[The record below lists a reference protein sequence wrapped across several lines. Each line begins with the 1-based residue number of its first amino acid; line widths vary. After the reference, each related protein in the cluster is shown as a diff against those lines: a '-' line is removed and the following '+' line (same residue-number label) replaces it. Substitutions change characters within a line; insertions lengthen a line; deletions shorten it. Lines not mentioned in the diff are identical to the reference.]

1 MHSRYSPSRRKAWLT
16 WVVAIT
22 VGGCDDPLPPE
33 EFSSRPPL
41 PAVVVSDAAPRDSA
55 AAPLAYVSLRPGLIV
70 GAEHATIRNART
82 GETLT
87 VPIVAGGF
95 DPVAVAASAGDTL
108 ELDIRMRGDTVLT
121 FGLLVPERRPPV
133 VVRTDPPPR
142 KRDVPLNA
150 AMLIVFSEPID
161 PATLTSATVQ
171 LLRRTLLVGGRLEF
185 ADSARLSATFAPDAA
200 LAPST
205 DYELVVTEG
214 IRDLDAE
221 PLASPVSVGFTTE
234 GCGGTPNS
242 IPVVTVSLTADCT
255 LPDVVAA
262 AAEAVSLVE
271 PGGIVQFESGGALP
285 FVVSEDVTVA
295 KPVTFQSA
303 DGGSPIIEVRPAPEA
318 ASQRGFHVNGVA
330 SGTVRFSGLTFITT
344 SDAYSAVYAGP
355 PPVAAATYDQVVVE
369 GSTFMIA
376 GTTGVFG
383 GRSTV
388 AGARVTVRNNTFSFL
403 PNSWERGF
411 GLLAVFGAGTGAVM
425 IDIIGNQVTGPTGW
439 GAFQYQ
445 SGASGRIENNTATQC
460 GRVGCINVIGGPG
473 AIVVGNTVSSA
484 PGLGTQRGIKVGS
497 ENAVVTGNTVSGGF
511 VGGDPT
517 DPTSYGY
524 TAAGISIGG
533 GVNQTIDGNTISGAA
548 LGFEGSAAPQS
559 VQDNVITGVLT
570 AFSGTFGTNPLMH
583 NDITNYVTP
592 FTLTFGAGGL
602 TCNWWGD
609 TAGPQNIPVGANAA
623 TYTPWATAP
632 IARGAGGTCP
642 VSAGRPDER

>member
-1 MHSRYSPSRRKAWLT
+1 MYSKYSPSCRKTWLAG
-16 WVVAIT
+16 VVAIAL
-22 VGGCDDPLPPE
+22 GGCDDPLPPE
-33 EFSSRPPL
+33 ELSSRPPL
-41 PAVVVSDAAPRDSA
+41 PAVVVSDAAPRDA
-55 AAPLAYVSLRPGLIV
+55 AAVPLAYVSLRPGLIV
-70 GAEHATIRNART
+70 GAQQATIRNART

-108 ELDIRMRGDTVLT
+108 ELDLRMRGDTVLT

-214 IRDLDAE
+214 ILDLDAE

-271 PGGIVQFESGGALP
+271 PGGVVQFESGGALP

-303 DGGSPIIEVRPAPEA
+303 DGGSPIIEVRPAPGA
-318 ASQRGFHVNGVA
+318 VPGRGFHVNGVA

-355 PPVAAATYDQVVVE
+355 PPVAAATYDQVVVD

-376 GTTGVFG
+376 GATGVFG
-383 GRSTV
+383 GTSTV
-388 AGARVTVRNNTFSFL
+388 AGARVTVRNNTFSF
-403 PNSWERGF
+403 PGAV
-411 GLLAVFGAGTGAVM
+411 GYLAVFGAGTGAV
-425 IDIIGNQVTGPTGW
+425 IDVIGNQVTGPTSW
-439 GAFQYQ
+439 GAFQFQ
-445 SGASGRIENNTATQC
+445 TGASGRIENNTATLC
-460 GRVGCINVIGGPG
+460 GLVGCIAAIGGPG
-473 AIVVGNTVSSA
+473 AVVVGNAVSSV
-484 PGLGTQRGIKVGS
+484 PGLGTQRGIRVRS
-497 ENAVVTGNTVSGGF
+497 DNAVVTGNTVSGGF
-511 VGGDPT
+511 VGGDPSDT
-517 DPTSYGY
+517 TSYGY
-524 TAAGISIGG
+524 TAGISILSGA
-533 GVNQTIDGNTISGAA
+533 NQTVNGNTISGAVRG
-548 LGFEGSAAPQS
+548 LEGSAVLQS
-559 VQDNVITGVLT
+559 ARDNVITGVFT
-570 AFSGTFGTNPLMH
+570 AFSGTFGTNPLLN
-583 NDITNYVTP
+583 NDVSNYVTP

-602 TCNWWGD
+602 TCNWWGNA
-609 TAGPQNIPVGANAA
+609 AGPQNIPVGANAA
-623 TYTPWATAP
+623 IYTPWATAP
-632 IARGAGGTCP
+632 IARGAGGLCDGT
-642 VSAGRPDER
+642 